1 MDDSIIESFIKD
13 LIAIWGRDFK
23 FPVKDEIA
31 KQNVLKI
38 WKENLTRFN
47 AHILN
52 DVKNYIINANISAC
66 TLPEIVSLCKK
77 IQIEKKKLERQ
88 ELSIFSKKSG
98 WCPACNN
105 QISTEQAFCECGW
118 EIKIEAMM
126 LCKYDDYL
134 WDIKKIFDSE
144 MKFLKEKGIVKNGYE
159 YFKLKAADY
168 KWGNIILSKIPP
180 K

>member
-1 MDDSIIESFIKD
+1 
-13 LIAIWGRDFK
+13 
-23 FPVKDEIA
+23 
-31 KQNVLKI
+31 
-38 WKENLTRFN
+38 
-47 AHILN
+47 
-52 DVKNYIINANISAC
+52 
-66 TLPEIVSLCKK
+66 
-77 IQIEKKKLERQ
+77 
-88 ELSIFSKKSG
+88 
-98 WCPACNN
+98 
-105 QISTEQAFCECGW
+105 
-118 EIKIEAMM
+118 MM